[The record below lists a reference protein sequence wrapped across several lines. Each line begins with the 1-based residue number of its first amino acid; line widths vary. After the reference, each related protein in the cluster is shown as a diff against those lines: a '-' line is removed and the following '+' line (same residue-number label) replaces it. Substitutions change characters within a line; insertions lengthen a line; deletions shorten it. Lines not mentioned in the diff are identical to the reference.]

1 MVTYQVIEE
10 TLEILEIGSYT
21 TFGICV
27 YQKAGDDPKQLSHVP
42 DVFLHREEAERFA
55 GMCNRLELDVSHLFD
70 VIADIL

>member
-10 TLEILEIGSYT
+10 ILEISEIGSYT
-21 TFGICV
+21 TFGICA

>member
-1 MVTYQVIEE
+1 MVIYQVIEE
-10 TLEILEIGSYT
+10 ILEISEIGSYT
-21 TFGICV
+21 TFGICA
-27 YQKAGDDPKQLSHVP
+27 YQKAGDDPKQLFHVP

>member
-1 MVTYQVIEE
+1 MVIYQVIEE
-10 TLEILEIGSYT
+10 ILEISEIGSYT
-21 TFGICV
+21 AFAICA

>member
-1 MVTYQVIEE
+1 MVIYQVIEE
-10 TLEILEIGSYT
+10 ILEISEIGSYT
-21 TFGICV
+21 TFGICA
-27 YQKAGDDPKQLSHVP
+27 YQKAGDDPQQLSHVQ